1 MKLFIPSDNFYA
13 IIKPMSGKIMIV
25 GTGNV
30 GSSIAY
36 ALLNQ
41 RTAVKE
47 LILTDIDREDA
58 KGEVMDLSDAL
69 AVAPSYLKLK
79 AGDYSD
85 AKDVDICIITA
96 GANQKPGE
104 TRTDL
109 AKKNS
114 KIIKEIVEAVMA
126 SGFDGIFLVVSNPVD
141 TLAYLTYQYSGLP
154 PERIIGSGTVL
165 DSARLRYDLA
175 KKLGV
180 HPKSVHAYQVG
191 EHGDSEFALWSLAT
205 IGGEKIERLVSKTD
219 RTQIE
224 LDTRNRAYEIIRK
237 KGATYY
243 GIGSCVTQIVNCILN
258 DEKRVL
264 SVSNYD
270 DNNEVYSGFP
280 AVVGRDGVERRLEL
294 PIDEKE
300 AIKLQRSANAIK
312 ATIQEVA

>member
-1 MKLFIPSDNFYA
+1 
-13 IIKPMSGKIMIV
+13 MIV

-270 DNNEVYSGFP
+270 DNNEGYSGFP

>member
-1 MKLFIPSDNFYA
+1 
-13 IIKPMSGKIMIV
+13 MIV

-47 LILTDIDREDA
+47 IILVDIDNEDA

-79 AGDYSD
+79 AGGYPD
-85 AKDVDICIITA
+85 ARDADVCIITA

-109 AKKNS
+109 VKKNA
-114 KIIKEIVEAVMA
+114 KIIKEIVESVMN
-126 SGFDGIFLVVSNPVD
+126 SGFNGIFLMVSNPVD
-141 TLAYLTYQYSGLP
+141 TLSFLTYKYSGLP
-154 PERIIGSGTVL
+154 SEKVIGSGTVL

-175 KKLGV
+175 KKLDV

-205 IGGEKIERLVSKTD
+205 IGGEKIEKLVSKAD

-243 GIGSCVTQIVNCILN
+243 GIGACVAQIVNCILN
-258 DEKRVL
+258 DERRVL

-270 DNNEVYSGFP
+270 DNNGIYDGFP
-280 AVVGRDGVERRLEL
+280 AVVGRDGIVRRLEL
-294 PIDEKE
+294 PLSEQE
-300 AIKLQRSANAIK
+300 GIKLQRSANAIK
-312 ATIQEVA
+312 ATIKEVE

>member
-1 MKLFIPSDNFYA
+1 
-13 IIKPMSGKIMIV
+13 MIV

-36 ALLNQ
+36 AFLNQ

-47 LILTDIDREDA
+47 IVLVDLDSEDA

-69 AVAPSYLKLK
+69 AVSPSYLKLH
-79 AGDYSD
+79 AGDYND

-109 AKKNS
+109 VQKNAQ
-114 KIIKEIVEAVMA
+114 IMKEIVGSVMD
-126 SGFDGIFLVVSNPVD
+126 SGFQGIFLIVSNPVD
-141 TLAYLTYQYSGLP
+141 TLSYLAYKYSGLP
-154 PERIIGSGTVL
+154 AERIIGSGTVL

-175 KKLGV
+175 QKLEV

-191 EHGDSEFALWSLAT
+191 EHGDSEFTLWSLAT
-205 IGGEKIERLVSKTD
+205 VGGEKIEKLISKTD

-224 LDTRNRAYEIIRK
+224 LNTRNRAYEIIRK

-243 GIGSCVTQIVNCILN
+243 GIGACVTQIVNCILN

-264 SVSNYD
+264 AVSNYD
-270 DNNEVYSGFP
+270 DNNEIYDGFP
-280 AVVGRDGVERRLEL
+280 AVVGREGIVRRLEL
-294 PIDEKE
+294 PLNEQE
-300 AIKLQRSANAIK
+300 GVKLQRSANAIK
-312 ATIQEVA
+312 NTIKEVL

>member
-1 MKLFIPSDNFYA
+1 
-13 IIKPMSGKIMIV
+13 MIV

-47 LILTDIDREDA
+47 IILVDIDNEDA

-79 AGDYSD
+79 AGGYPD
-85 AKDVDICIITA
+85 ARDADICIITA

-109 AKKNS
+109 VKKNA
-114 KIIKEIVEAVMA
+114 KIIKEIVESVMN
-126 SGFDGIFLVVSNPVD
+126 SGFNGIFLMVSNPVD
-141 TLAYLTYQYSGLP
+141 TLSFLTYKYSGLP
-154 PERIIGSGTVL
+154 SEKVIGSGTVL

-175 KKLGV
+175 KKLDV

-205 IGGEKIERLVSKTD
+205 IGGEKIEKLVSKAD

-243 GIGSCVTQIVNCILN
+243 GIGACVTQIVNCILN
-258 DEKRVL
+258 DERRVL

-270 DNNEVYSGFP
+270 DNNGIYDGFP
-280 AVVGRDGVERRLEL
+280 AVVGRDGIVRRLEL
-294 PIDEKE
+294 PLSEQE
-300 AIKLQRSANAIK
+300 GIKLQRSANAIK
-312 ATIQEVA
+312 ATIKEVE

>member
-1 MKLFIPSDNFYA
+1 
-13 IIKPMSGKIMIV
+13 MIV

-47 LILTDIDREDA
+47 IILVDIDNEDV

-79 AGDYSD
+79 AGGYPD
-85 AKDVDICIITA
+85 AGDADVCIITA

-109 AKKNS
+109 VKKNA
-114 KIIKEIVEAVMA
+114 KIIKEIVESVMN
-126 SGFDGIFLVVSNPVD
+126 SGFNGIFLMVSNPVD
-141 TLAYLTYQYSGLP
+141 TLSFLTYKYSGLP
-154 PERIIGSGTVL
+154 SEKVIGSGTVL

-175 KKLGV
+175 KKLDV

-205 IGGEKIERLVSKTD
+205 IGGEKIEKLVSKAD

-243 GIGSCVTQIVNCILN
+243 GIGACVTQIVNCILN
-258 DEKRVL
+258 DERRVL
-264 SVSNYD
+264 SVPNYD
-270 DNNEVYSGFP
+270 DNNGIYDGFP
-280 AVVGRDGVERRLEL
+280 AVVGRDGIVRRLEL
-294 PIDEKE
+294 PLSEQE
-300 AIKLQRSANAIK
+300 GIKLQRSANAIK
-312 ATIQEVA
+312 ATIKEVE

>member
-1 MKLFIPSDNFYA
+1 
-13 IIKPMSGKIMIV
+13 MIV

-36 ALLNQ
+36 AILNQ

-47 LILTDIDREDA
+47 IILADIDDEDA

-69 AVAPSYLKLK
+69 AVAPSYLKMR
-79 AGDYSD
+79 AGDYKD
-85 AKDVDICIITA
+85 VGDVDICIITA

-109 AKKNS
+109 AKKNAAIL
-114 KIIKEIVEAVMA
+114 KGIVEPIM
-126 SGFDGIFLVVSNPVD
+126 STGFNGIFLVVSNPVD
-141 TLAYLTYQYSGLP
+141 TLSFLTYKYSGLP
-154 PERIIGSGTVL
+154 AEQVIGSGTVL

-175 KKLGV
+175 RKLGV

-205 IGGEKIERLVSKTD
+205 VGGEKVEKLVSKTD

-224 LDTRNRAYEIIRK
+224 LDTRNRAYEIIKK

-243 GIGSCVTQIVNCILN
+243 GIGTCVTQIVNCILN
-258 DEKRVL
+258 DERRVL
-264 SVSNYD
+264 SISNYD
-270 DNNEVYSGFP
+270 DNNGVYDGFP
-280 AVVGRDGVERRLEL
+280 AVIGKAGVLRRLEL
-294 PIDEKE
+294 PLNEQE
-300 AIKLQRSANAIK
+300 AVKLQKSANAIK
-312 ATIQEVA
+312 KTIQEVS

>member
-1 MKLFIPSDNFYA
+1 
-13 IIKPMSGKIMIV
+13 MSGKIMIV

-47 LILTDIDREDA
+47 IILVDIDNEDV

-79 AGDYSD
+79 AGGYPD
-85 AKDVDICIITA
+85 AGDADVCIITA

-109 AKKNS
+109 VKKNA
-114 KIIKEIVEAVMA
+114 KIIKEIVESVMN
-126 SGFDGIFLVVSNPVD
+126 SGFNGIFLMVSNPVD
-141 TLAYLTYQYSGLP
+141 TLSFLTYKYSGLP
-154 PERIIGSGTVL
+154 SEKVIGSGTVL

-175 KKLGV
+175 KKLDV

-205 IGGEKIERLVSKTD
+205 IGGEKIEKLVSKAD

-243 GIGSCVTQIVNCILN
+243 GIGACVTQIVNCILN
-258 DEKRVL
+258 DERRVL

-270 DNNEVYSGFP
+270 DNNGIYDGFP
-280 AVVGRDGVERRLEL
+280 AVVGRDGIVRRLEL
-294 PIDEKE
+294 PLSEQE
-300 AIKLQRSANAIK
+300 GIKLQRSANAIK
-312 ATIQEVA
+312 ATIKEVE

>member
-1 MKLFIPSDNFYA
+1 
-13 IIKPMSGKIMIV
+13 MSGKIMIV

-47 LILTDIDREDA
+47 IILVDIDNEDA

-79 AGDYSD
+79 AGGYPD
-85 AKDVDICIITA
+85 AGDADVCIITA

-109 AKKNS
+109 VKKNA
-114 KIIKEIVEAVMA
+114 KIIKEIVESVMN
-126 SGFDGIFLVVSNPVD
+126 SGFNGIFLMVSNPVD
-141 TLAYLTYQYSGLP
+141 TLSFLTYKYSGLP
-154 PERIIGSGTVL
+154 SEKVIGSGTVL

-175 KKLGV
+175 KKLDV

-191 EHGDSEFALWSLAT
+191 EHGDSEFTLWSLAT
-205 IGGEKIERLVSKTD
+205 IGGENIEKLVSKAD

-243 GIGSCVTQIVNCILN
+243 GIGACVTQIVNCILN
-258 DEKRVL
+258 DERRVL

-270 DNNEVYSGFP
+270 DNNGIYDGFP
-280 AVVGRDGVERRLEL
+280 AVVGRDGIVRRLEL
-294 PIDEKE
+294 PLSEQE
-300 AIKLQRSANAIK
+300 GIKLQRSANAIK
-312 ATIQEVA
+312 ATIKEVE

>member
-1 MKLFIPSDNFYA
+1 
-13 IIKPMSGKIMIV
+13 MIV

-47 LILTDIDREDA
+47 IILVDIDNEDA

-79 AGDYSD
+79 AGGYPD
-85 AKDVDICIITA
+85 ARDADVCIITA

-109 AKKNS
+109 VKKNA
-114 KIIKEIVEAVMA
+114 KIIKEIVESVMN
-126 SGFDGIFLVVSNPVD
+126 SGFNGIFLMVSNPVD
-141 TLAYLTYQYSGLP
+141 TLSFLTYKYSGLP
-154 PERIIGSGTVL
+154 SEKVIGSGTVL

-175 KKLGV
+175 KKLDV
-180 HPKSVHAYQVG
+180 HPKSVHACQVG

-205 IGGEKIERLVSKTD
+205 IGGEKIEKLVSKAD

-243 GIGSCVTQIVNCILN
+243 GIGACVTQIVNCILN
-258 DEKRVL
+258 DERRVL

-270 DNNEVYSGFP
+270 DNNGIYDGFP
-280 AVVGRDGVERRLEL
+280 AVVGRDGIVRRLEL
-294 PIDEKE
+294 PLSEQE
-300 AIKLQRSANAIK
+300 GIKLQRSANAIK
-312 ATIQEVA
+312 ATIKEVE

>member
-1 MKLFIPSDNFYA
+1 
-13 IIKPMSGKIMIV
+13 MIV

-47 LILTDIDREDA
+47 IILVDIDNEDA

-79 AGDYSD
+79 AGGYPD
-85 AKDVDICIITA
+85 ARDADVCIITA

-109 AKKNS
+109 VKKNA
-114 KIIKEIVEAVMA
+114 KIIKEIAESVMN
-126 SGFDGIFLVVSNPVD
+126 SGFNGIFLMVSNPVD
-141 TLAYLTYQYSGLP
+141 TLSFLTYKYSGLP
-154 PERIIGSGTVL
+154 SEKVIGSGTVL

-175 KKLGV
+175 KKLDV

-205 IGGEKIERLVSKTD
+205 IGGEKIEKLVSKAD

-243 GIGSCVTQIVNCILN
+243 GIGACVTQIVNCILN
-258 DEKRVL
+258 DERRVL

-270 DNNEVYSGFP
+270 DNNGIYDGFP
-280 AVVGRDGVERRLEL
+280 AVVGRDGIVRRLEL
-294 PIDEKE
+294 PLSEQE
-300 AIKLQRSANAIK
+300 GIKLQRSANAIK
-312 ATIQEVA
+312 ATIKEVE

>member
-1 MKLFIPSDNFYA
+1 
-13 IIKPMSGKIMIV
+13 MIV

-47 LILTDIDREDA
+47 IILVDIDNEDA

-79 AGDYSD
+79 AGDYPD
-85 AKDVDICIITA
+85 AKDADVCIITA

-109 AKKNS
+109 VKKNA
-114 KIIKEIVEAVMA
+114 KIIKEIVESVMD
-126 SGFDGIFLVVSNPVD
+126 SGFNGIFLMVSNPVD
-141 TLAYLTYQYSGLP
+141 TLSFLTYKYSGLP
-154 PERIIGSGTVL
+154 SEKVIGSGTVL

-175 KKLGV
+175 KKLDV

-205 IGGEKIERLVSKTD
+205 IGGEKIEKLVSKAD

-243 GIGSCVTQIVNCILN
+243 GIGACVTQIVNCILN
-258 DEKRVL
+258 DERRVL

-270 DNNEVYSGFP
+270 DNNGIYDGFP
-280 AVVGRDGVERRLEL
+280 AVVGRDGIVRRLEL
-294 PIDEKE
+294 PLSEQE
-300 AIKLQRSANAIK
+300 GIKLQRSANAIK
-312 ATIQEVA
+312 ATIKEVE

>member
-1 MKLFIPSDNFYA
+1 
-13 IIKPMSGKIMIV
+13 MIV

-36 ALLNQ
+36 AILNQ

-47 LILTDIDREDA
+47 VVLVDIDNEDA

-69 AVAPSYLKLK
+69 AVAPSYLKLR
-79 AGDYSD
+79 AGDYED
-85 AKDVDICIITA
+85 AGDVDVCIITA

-109 AKKNS
+109 VKKNAAIM
-114 KIIKEIVEAVMA
+114 KGIVEPIMA
-126 SGFDGIFLVVSNPVD
+126 SGFNGIFLVVSNPVD
-141 TLAYLTYQYSGLP
+141 TLSFLTYKYSGLP
-154 PERIIGSGTVL
+154 AEQVIGSGTVL

-175 KKLGV
+175 RKLGV

-205 IGGEKIERLVSKTD
+205 VGGEKIGKLVSKTD

-224 LDTRNRAYEIIRK
+224 LDTRNRAYEIIKK

-243 GIGSCVTQIVNCILN
+243 GIGTCVTQIVNCILN
-258 DEKRVL
+258 DERRVL

-270 DNNEVYSGFP
+270 DNNGIYDGFP
-280 AVVGRDGVERRLEL
+280 AVVGKEGILRRLEL
-294 PIDEKE
+294 PLSEQE
-300 AIKLQRSANAIK
+300 AVKLQKSANAIK
-312 ATIQEVA
+312 STIQEAL

>member
-1 MKLFIPSDNFYA
+1 
-13 IIKPMSGKIMIV
+13 MIV

-47 LILTDIDREDA
+47 IILVDIDNEDA

-79 AGDYSD
+79 AGGYPD
-85 AKDVDICIITA
+85 ARDADVCIITA

-109 AKKNS
+109 VKKNA
-114 KIIKEIVEAVMA
+114 KIIKEIVESVMD
-126 SGFDGIFLVVSNPVD
+126 SGFNGIFLMVSNPVD
-141 TLAYLTYQYSGLP
+141 TLSFLTYKYSGLP
-154 PERIIGSGTVL
+154 SEKVIGSGTVL

-175 KKLGV
+175 KKLDV

-205 IGGEKIERLVSKTD
+205 IGGEKIEKLVSKAD

-243 GIGSCVTQIVNCILN
+243 GIGACVTQIVNCILN
-258 DEKRVL
+258 DERRVL

-270 DNNEVYSGFP
+270 DNNGIYDGFP
-280 AVVGRDGVERRLEL
+280 AVVGRDGIVRRLEL
-294 PIDEKE
+294 PLSEQE
-300 AIKLQRSANAIK
+300 GIKLQRSANAIK
-312 ATIQEVA
+312 ATIKEVE

>member
-1 MKLFIPSDNFYA
+1 
-13 IIKPMSGKIMIV
+13 MIV

-85 AKDVDICIITA
+85 ANDVDICIITA